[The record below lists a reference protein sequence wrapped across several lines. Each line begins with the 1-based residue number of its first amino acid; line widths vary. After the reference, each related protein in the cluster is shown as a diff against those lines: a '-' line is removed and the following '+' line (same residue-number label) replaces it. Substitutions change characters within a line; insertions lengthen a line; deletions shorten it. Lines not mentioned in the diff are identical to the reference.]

1 MKQHSGSISSIHFSQ
16 FAEIYLKHLQ
26 KQLVKENQQRLFNS
40 YRESITTCL
49 TTIGIG
55 VIILATTYFFFI
67 QLAKYG
73 W

>member
-1 MKQHSGSISSIHFSQ
+1 MKEHSGSLNTIHFSQ
-16 FAEIYLKHLQ
+16 FAETCPKLVQKHRI
-26 KQLVKENQQRLFNS
+26 KEIQRKLFDS

-55 VIILATTYFFFI
+55 TIIFATTYFFFI
-67 QLAKYG
+67 QLAEYG

>member
-1 MKQHSGSISSIHFSQ
+1 MKEHSGSISSIHFNQ
-16 FAEIYLKHLQ
+16 FPEACSKPGQKHRIKEI
-26 KQLVKENQQRLFNS
+26 QRKLFDS

-55 VIILATTYFFFI
+55 TIFFATTYFFFI
-67 QLAKYG
+67 QLAEYG

>member
-1 MKQHSGSISSIHFSQ
+1 MKEHSGSLNSIHFNQ
-16 FAEIYLKHLQ
+16 FPGTFSKQVQKHRITHI
-26 KQLVKENQQRLFNS
+26 QRKLFDS

-55 VIILATTYFFFI
+55 TIIFATTYFFFI
-67 QLAKYG
+67 QLAEYG